1 MSDKELKRNGSGY
14 VDPTAYKALKA
25 INNTVGGVA
34 VQVGSV
40 WRAMFSSTPRLLVVV
55 ATHYEHASILVLSE
69 ESKGPKS
76 VRFATLQ
83 GVEYWATPDMISYK
97 FYADFDT
104 MEGQLVP
111 ESIDLLLK
119 KTAEC
124 LGLHRPMFASIDEM
138 HEMGR
143 QNKTAELKAQ
153 IGDLENR
160 NKELEAE
167 LEKLKT
173 ERTPADDAQQE
184 IARLTAQRDLYKE
197 EYKELLA
204 SLIGK

>member
-1 MSDKELKRNGSGY
+1 MSDKELKRNGSEY

-40 WRAMFSSTPRLLVVV
+40 YRAMFSSTPRLLVVV

-83 GVEYWATPDMISYK
+83 GTEYWATPDMISYK

-119 KTAEC
+119 KTAER
-124 LGLHRPMFASIDEM
+124 LGLSKPESKATDDGAYSAYR
-138 HEMGR
+138 
-143 QNKTAELKAQ
+143 ELKAKYRELEVQ
-153 IGDLENR
+153 NKVLQDDLE
-160 NKELEAE
+160 ELT
-167 LEKLKT
+167 KQQT
-173 ERTPADDAQQE
+173 EYKPNDAQQE

>member
-1 MSDKELKRNGSGY
+1 MGDKELKRNGSGY

-25 INNTVGGVA
+25 INNTVGGVD

-40 WRAMFSSTPRLLVVV
+40 WRAMFSSTPRLLVVM

-104 MEGQLVP
+104 LEGQLTP

-124 LGLHRPMFASIDEM
+124 LGLHKPMFASIDEM

-143 QNKTAELKAQ
+143 QATADGQKAIIKELKAIIKEQ
-153 IGDLENR
+153 ETK
-160 NKELEAE
+160 NKALEAE
-167 LEKLKT
+167 LVRLST
-173 ERTPADDAQQE
+173 ECRPGDAQQE
-184 IARLTAQRDLYKE
+184 IARLTAQRDL
-197 EYKELLA
+197 
-204 SLIGK
+204 

>member
-1 MSDKELKRNGSGY
+1 MSDRELKRNGSGY

-34 VQVGSV
+34 VQVGSI
-40 WRAMFSSTPRLLVVV
+40 WRATFGSTPRLLVAV
-55 ATHYEHASILVLSE
+55 ALHYEHATILVLSE
-69 ESKGPKS
+69 EPKGPKS
-76 VRFATLQ
+76 MKLSTLQ
-83 GVEYWATPDMISYK
+83 GTEYWATPDMLSYK
-97 FYADFDT
+97 FYCDFDT
-104 MEGQLVP
+104 LEGQLTP
-111 ESIDLLLK
+111 DAADLLLK

-167 LEKLKT
+167 LVKLKT
-173 ERTPADDAQQE
+173 ECTPADNTQQE
-184 IARLTAQRDLYKE
+184 IARLTAQRDLHKE